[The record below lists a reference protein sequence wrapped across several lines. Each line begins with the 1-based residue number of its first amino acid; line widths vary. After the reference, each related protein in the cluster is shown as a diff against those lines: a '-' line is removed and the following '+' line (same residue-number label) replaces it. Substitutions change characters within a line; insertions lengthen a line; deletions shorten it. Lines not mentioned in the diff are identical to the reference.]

1 MTMLRVYPREEQCMA
16 CGLCV
21 VACVVEHSKSK
32 DILAAFQKQALADGS
47 LEHRPGRRN
56 VVEEVGGTSLSL
68 QCRHCEDPRCVEAC
82 INGALYI
89 EDGVILV
96 NKDHCVA
103 CWMCV
108 MACPYG
114 CMHREDRGDQW
125 NSNKCDL
132 CPGRKIPACVEICP
146 NRALAWEER

>member
-1 MTMLRVYPREEQCMA
+1 MHRVFPREDQCMA

-21 VACVVEHSKSK
+21 VACVVEHSQSK
-32 DILAAFQKQALADGS
+32 DVLLAYRK
-47 LEHRPGRRN
+47 ENPRPGRRN
-56 VVEEVGGTSLSL
+56 VVEENVGVSLSL
-68 QCRHCEDPRCVEAC
+68 QCRHCEDPACVEAC
-82 INGALYI
+82 VNGALYI
-89 EDGVILV
+89 QDGVILV

-114 CMHREDRGDQW
+114 CMHREDRGDRW

-146 NRALAWEER
+146 NRALVWEER